1 MDFFFFYSGKHSNYS
16 FLMRTQLINQ
26 VLLFCFSVFLL
37 VCWQRPTAS
46 SFLSVFCYLLYAVFK
61 DKESSTSRTLLPII
75 IKKKSYLKVLLETGS
90 TIYICKNWMNKRVC
104 QVYTKLR
111 KCLRNITVTAN

>member
-46 SFLSVFCYLLYAVFK
+46 SFLSVICYLLYAVFK

-90 TIYICKNWMNKRVC
+90 TIYICNNWMNKRVC